1 MISKRNI
8 LKLKRL
14 KRVFS
19 VFVSVILFFGVF
31 YYVFLMT
38 EIKDEDVEGYEDLK
52 VDSHQKYKNDISS
65 TKSGINNLL
74 KNTQIEK
81 ITVFDGFFNTIDY
94 EGKENP
100 FVNFFNF

>member
-1 MISKRNI
+1 MISKRSL

-19 VFVSVILFFGVF
+19 VFVSITLFFGMF

-38 EIKDEDVEGYEDLK
+38 EIRDEDVDGYENLK
-52 VDSHQKYKNDISS
+52 ADSHQKYKDDISD

-74 KNTQIEK
+74 ENTQIEK
-81 ITVFDGFFNTIDY
+81 ITVFDGFFDDMDY

-100 FVNFFNF
+100 FVNLFNF